1 MELGISA
8 FSHFFPIFAAAN
20 RLHEAADVEGNGR
33 KKEIL
38 ALFSFFLPLLF
49 YFYYFP
55 CWLAA
60 SRPFSLIPLL
70 AVERNAVAAEKWWKI
85 NVRMNRAP
93 EESPPFIR
101 KAAASSAFSFAC
113 FVDGC
118 DVLSPLP
125 CGQSLFILKGKAA
138 REKAGEARKKRNMM
152 KREENMMAQIT
163 KKVKKRFYTWA
174 LRFEFES
181 QRFYLAIWH
190 MAKTPKVMA
199 KTGNRISPISL

>member
-125 CGQSLFILKGKAA
+125 CGQSLFILKGKVA
-138 REKAGEARKKRNMM
+138 REKAGEATEEAEYDEERREYDGANNKKS
-152 KREENMMAQIT
+152 K
-163 KKVKKRFYTWA
+163 KKV
-174 LRFEFES
+174 L
-181 QRFYLAIWH
+181 YLGAQ
-190 MAKTPKVMA
+190 V
-199 KTGNRISPISL
+199 